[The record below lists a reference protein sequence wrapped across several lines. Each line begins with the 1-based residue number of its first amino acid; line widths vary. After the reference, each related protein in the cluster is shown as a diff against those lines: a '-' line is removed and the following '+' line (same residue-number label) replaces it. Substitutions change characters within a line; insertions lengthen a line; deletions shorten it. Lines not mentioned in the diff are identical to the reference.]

1 MPSAFAGSHVACA
14 QLACDAMDNLTQCHV
29 GAVLALFWAAFWPVG
44 VHAAPQETASTAAPS
59 LPAAASYLLVQLTG
73 KAKMIG
79 YPAVCPGS
87 SPDEDQSEIIC
98 LAELYE
104 APAHVLQHLGGAPTE
119 RRLTIRFT
127 AHSFH
132 AVWQKDVRFLLG
144 VVPFED
150 KGATG
155 HFAYFWD
162 WEGDT
167 GEFCRGANELDDL
180 EAPIR
185 DFYRSGR
192 VRKASARDDDWE
204 RGWEIACVK
213 GRPGR
218 ER

>member
-1 MPSAFAGSHVACA
+1 
-14 QLACDAMDNLTQCHV
+14 MDNLTHSLV
-29 GAVLALFWAAFWPVG
+29 GAVLALFLSVG
-44 VHAAPQETASTAAPS
+44 VHAAPREAVTIAPTAAPP
-59 LPAAASYLLVQLTG
+59 LPAEPSTLLVQLTG

-87 SPDEDQSEIIC
+87 SADDNQSEIIC
-98 LAELYE
+98 MAELYE
-104 APAHVLQHLGGAPTE
+104 APARVIQHLDGARTE

-162 WEGDT
+162 CEGDT
-167 GEFCRGANELDDL
+167 GEFCRGAKELDDL
-180 EAPIR
+180 APPIR

-192 VRKASARDDDWE
+192 VRKATARDADWE

-218 ER
+218 GR